1 MLVHTQQQAWDKA
14 SHYMMSQDLAIYTL
28 VFHSEVFLLCST
40 SVFVPF
46 LSFWAPED
54 FLLHSRDQGI
64 LLSQFYL
71 VRNQLN
77 SETFLLSLIK
87 TEDYV
92 FLIRPPAFWDG
103 PHSDCEMFLSK
114 YPSFCLLLNSFCD
127 ETSKTSSRLK
137 IRCVIS
143 IKRPWVQVPAWV
155 LTGLESQL
163 PGFTS

>member
-1 MLVHTQQQAWDKA
+1 
-14 SHYMMSQDLAIYTL
+14 MSQDLAIYTL
-28 VFHSEVFLLCST
+28 RFHSEVFLLCST

-46 LSFWAPED
+46 LSFLTSGD
-54 FLLHSRDQGI
+54 FLLYSLEQCI
-64 LLSQFYL
+64 LLSVCL
-71 VRNQLN
+71 ARNQLN

-92 FLIRPPAFWDG
+92 FLTRPPEFWDG

-127 ETSKTSSRLK
+127 EISKTSSSLEIK
-137 IRCVIS
+137 CVIS
-143 IKRPWVQVPAWV
+143 IKWPLVQVPTWV

-163 PGFTS
+163 PGFAS